1 VTIQLTTLGHGLR
14 VVTEHLP
21 GARSVTTGFWVG
33 VGGRDEAPGEAG
45 ASHFL
50 EHLLFKGTAD
60 RSAVAIAEA
69 IDAVGGEMNAFTAQE
84 HTAYY
89 TRLPA
94 GELGLGLDV
103 LSDVVWS
110 PACRADDVEAERR
123 VILDELAMEE
133 DTPDD
138 RVVVLLGEGLF
149 PDHELG
155 REVLGSRETIG
166 GMTRD
171 DIVEFHRRWYRPPNV
186 VVAVAGALDHDEV
199 VAGVAARFVGDLA
212 ADGADEG
219 PADGSPVR
227 TAPVLPPRPYM
238 SLSRSTE
245 QAYLAVGYRGLSR
258 DDPDRFALSIAN
270 QVLGGGVSSRLFQ
283 KIREER
289 GLAYTVQ
296 SYPITYADAGA
307 FVVYAGTAPDQLGE
321 VLDLVDDEISRFVE
335 DGPTPAELRVASG
348 YLVGSTLLGL
358 EDSGGCM
365 SRIGKAVLNH
375 GEVLDLDA
383 LLDHYRAVT
392 ADDVLRVSRAVLGGD
407 ERTVAVVGRGRSL
420 SRFASQAGA
429 IRQRSGT

>member
-1 VTIQLTTLGHGLR
+1 
-14 VVTEHLP
+14 
-21 GARSVTTGFWVG
+21 
-33 VGGRDEAPGEAG
+33 
-45 ASHFL
+45 
-50 EHLLFKGTAD
+50 
-60 RSAVAIAEA
+60 
-69 IDAVGGEMNAFTAQE
+69 
-84 HTAYY
+84 
-89 TRLPA
+89 
-94 GELGLGLDV
+94 
-103 LSDVVWS
+103 
-110 PACRADDVEAERR
+110 
-123 VILDELAMEE
+123 
-133 DTPDD
+133 
-138 RVVVLLGEGLF
+138 
-149 PDHELG
+149 
-155 REVLGSRETIG
+155 
-166 GMTRD
+166 
-171 DIVEFHRRWYRPPNV
+171 
-186 VVAVAGALDHDEV
+186 
-199 VAGVAARFVGDLA
+199 
-212 ADGADEG
+212 
-219 PADGSPVR
+219 
-227 TAPVLPPRPYM
+227 M

-321 VLDLVDDEISRFVE
+321 VLDLVDDEISRFVD

-420 SRFASQAGA
+420 SRFASRAGA